1 MSAEIRNIKWS
12 KMTMIEPPSD
22 AIIGMWRDLFNRAND
37 LDIDDPR
44 QDLLT
49 ENERKLYN
57 VLTERLT
64 EHLALIGYTE
74 IILDE
79 NGQKYKVS

>member
-22 AIIGMWRDLFNRAND
+22 AIVGMWRDLFNRTNE

-74 IILDE
+74 TILDE
-79 NGQKYKVS
+79 NGQKYEVS